1 MVNPLARV
9 AGAFCAVLIVVQST
23 PAQEPIRVNVQE
35 VIVPVTVTGERGKFV
50 ANLEKKDFHLFDEG
64 KPQTIEY
71 FSREHSQ
78 PVVIGFLIDLSNANR
93 TGWKDYQ
100 EAAEEMVL
108 TLLPGDPRYSG
119 YLIGYG
125 TDAEVMVDT
134 TSDPD
139 RIVEKIKKLRPGG
152 GSALYDAIFQ
162 ACTNRKLVPG
172 EPNEPRRVIV
182 IIGDGHDNASK
193 KTLPEVIE
201 LAQREQ
207 VTIYAISTVNLEMTN
222 PGEDTLVKLAVE
234 TGGKV
239 EYPLQNMYTDV
250 SGYLQVPRDGGNFAY
265 DLGTGGYANARANKL
280 FGTIADLSGEITLQ
294 YVLRFIPDIPPD
306 SKKFRR
312 ELKVVV
318 DLPGVHVRARPAYFP
333 NQ

>member
-9 AGAFCAVLIVVQST
+9 AGVFCACLAVVSST

-35 VIVPVTVTGERGKFV
+35 VIVPVTVTGDRGKFV
-50 ANLEKKDFHLFDEG
+50 ANLEKKDFKLYDEG

-71 FSREHSQ
+71 FSREHNQS
-78 PVVIGFLIDLSNANR
+78 VVVGFLIDLSNANR
-93 TGWKDYQ
+93 SGWKDFQ

-108 TLLPGDPRYSG
+108 TLLPGDPKYSG

-125 TDAEVMVDT
+125 SDAEVMVDT
-134 TSDPD
+134 TSDAD
-139 RIVEKIKKLRPGG
+139 SIVNRIKKLKPGG

-172 EPNEPRRVIV
+172 EPNEPRRVII

-193 KTLPEVIE
+193 KTLDEVIE

-207 VTIYAISTVNLEMTN
+207 VTIYGVSTVADFPN
-222 PGEDTLVKLAVE
+222 GAEDTLVRLANE

-239 EYPLQNMYTDV
+239 EYPRQNMYSDI

-265 DLGTGGYANARANKL
+265 DLGTGGYANAKATKL
-280 FGTIADLSGEITLQ
+280 FSAIADLSGEITLQ
-294 YVLRFIPDIPPD
+294 YVLRFVPDIPPN
-306 SKKFRR
+306 SKKVRR
-312 ELKVVV
+312 ELKVTVE
-318 DLPGVHVRARPAYFP
+318 LPDVHVRARPAYFP